1 MEYKTLQ
8 IAENF
13 RENIL
18 YDSDSL
24 ALAVCSDHFDDYL
37 HREWGCH
44 WHDEFEF
51 GLVLQGVVEY
61 TIYNEHEQLSVHK
74 ISVGDG
80 IFLNAGCFHSVKG
93 LEPDTVMAGIILPT
107 NFFNTESFRTIY
119 HQNIYSILESGTECL
134 VFAQSDPSNA
144 AILSGLKELY
154 EINRTEQTYELHCM
168 ETVCKICRLLV
179 EQINTNKN
187 PLTPMP
193 KNTQTKRLQKIM
205 TFIHAQYG
213 EHISIDDMAKASTVS
228 RTEVFRCFQAV
239 LKKKPIEYLTEYRLS
254 IATILLTS
262 TDRTMSDI
270 SSSCGFNSA
279 SYFGKVFRE
288 HHGISPKKYRD
299 QLRGKISP

>member
-1 MEYKTLQ
+1 M
-8 IAENF
+8 
-13 RENIL
+13 
-18 YDSDSL
+18 
-24 ALAVCSDHFDDYL
+24 
-37 HREWGCH
+37 
-44 WHDEFEF
+44 
-51 GLVLQGVVEY
+51 
-61 TIYNEHEQLSVHK
+61 
-74 ISVGDG
+74 
-80 IFLNAGCFHSVKG
+80 
-93 LEPDTVMAGIILPT
+93 
-107 NFFNTESFRTIY
+107 
-119 HQNIYSILESGTECL
+119 

-205 TFIHAQYG
+205 TFIHAHYG

-279 SYFGKVFRE
+279 SYFGKVSGASWYIPQKIQRPAPGKNKSIIFIEADRAQIFNVGKLVPCE
-288 HHGISPKKYRD
+288 ENDIKYICCCER
-299 QLRGKISP
+299 RFPEFYK

>member
-1 MEYKTLQ
+1 MEYRTLQ

-24 ALAVCSDHFDDYL
+24 ALVVCSDRFDDYL

-61 TIYNEHEQLSVHK
+61 TIYNEHEQLSVRK
-74 ISVGDG
+74 ISIGDG

-93 LEPDTVMAGIILPT
+93 LVPDTVMAGIILPA
-107 NFFNTESFRTIY
+107 NFFNTEPFRTIY
-119 HQNIYSILESGTECL
+119 HQNIYPILESGIECL
-134 VFAQSDPSNA
+134 VFEQNNPSNA

-154 EINRTEQTYELHCM
+154 EINRTEQTYELHRM
-168 ETVCKICRLLV
+168 EAVCKICRLLAK
-179 EQINTNKN
+179 QINANKN
-187 PLTPMP
+187 PLIPIS
-193 KNTQTKRLQKIM
+193 KSTQTKRLQKIM
-205 TFIHAQYG
+205 TFIHTHYG
-213 EHISIDDMAKASTVS
+213 EHISVDDMARSATIS
-228 RTEVFRCFQAV
+228 RTEVFRCFQTI
-239 LKKKPIEYLTEYRLS
+239 LRKKPIEYLTEYRLT
-254 IATILLTS
+254 IAAILLAS
-262 TDRTMSDI
+262 TDRTLSDI
-270 SSSCGFNSA
+270 SISCGFNSA

-299 QLRGKISP
+299 QFREK

>member
-61 TIYNEHEQLSVHK
+61 TIYNEYEQLSVHK

-93 LEPDTVMAGIILPT
+93 LEPGTVMAGIILPT
-107 NFFNTESFRTIY
+107 NFFNTESFRTTY
-119 HQNIYSILESGTECL
+119 HQNIYPILESRTECL
-134 VFAQSDPSNA
+134 VFAQNNPSNA
-144 AILSGLKELY
+144 AILSGLKDLY
-154 EINRTEQTYELHCM
+154 EINKTEQTYELHCM
-168 ETVCKICRLLV
+168 EAVCKISRLLA
-179 EQINTNKN
+179 EQISANKS
-187 PLTPMP
+187 PLTPIS
-193 KNTQTKRLQKIM
+193 KSTQTKRLQKIM
-205 TFIHAQYG
+205 TFIHAHYG
-213 EHISIDDMAKASTVS
+213 ERISADDMARAAAIS
-228 RTEVFRCFQAV
+228 RTEVFRCFQTV
-239 LKKKPIEYLTEYRLS
+239 LRKKPVEYLTEYRLS
-254 IATILLTS
+254 IATILLAS
-262 TDRTMSDI
+262 TDRTLSDI
-270 SSSCGFNSA
+270 SISCGFNSA

-299 QLRGKISP
+299 QFREK